1 MSFLTKPTLFLG
13 EGVYIDSN
21 MKDMHF
27 LRYGLWIPINN
38 MGTREVIKIKSFL
51 KDTFPEEYDEYKD
64 FIA

>member
-1 MSFLTKPTLFLG
+1 MSFLKEPTLFLG

-38 MGTREVIKIKSFL
+38 MGTENVTKLKSYL
-51 KDTFPEEYDEYKD
+51 KDAYPSKYYEYKD